1 MERNIQIT
9 ADGSHTIAIPELQV
23 TYHSVHGALQESRHV
38 FIRAGLQHLLQRQQP
53 PVLHIL
59 EMGFGTGLNALLTL
73 HEAALLQQPVL
84 YHTIEQYPLT
94 AAEIAGINYT
104 QQLQQPLLQPVF
116 NELHTSPWNTDIA
129 LTPFFTLHKHA
140 TDIQQLQT
148 QQQFHLIYYDA
159 FAPTAQ
165 PELWTQELFTQL
177 FQLLLPGGMLVTY
190 CSKSYVRKNM
200 LAAGFTV
207 EKIPGPPR
215 KREMLRATKPHA
227 AM

>member
-1 MERNIQIT
+1 MERNIQLT

-23 TYHSVHGALQESRHV
+23 TYHSLHGALQESGHV
-38 FIRAGLQHLLQRQQP
+38 FIRAGFQHLLRLQQP

-59 EMGFGTGLNALLTL
+59 EMGFGTGLNALLTV
-73 HEAALLQQPVL
+73 HEGALLQQPVV
-84 YHTIEQYPLT
+84 YHTIEQYPLALAQ
-94 AAEIAGINYT
+94 AAALNYP
-104 QQLQQPLLQPVF
+104 QQMQEPLLQPTF
-116 NELHTSPWNTDIA
+116 LQLHICPWNTDVA
-129 LTPFFTLHKHA
+129 VTPLFTLHKHA

-159 FAPTAQ
+159 FAPAAQ

-227 AM
+227 AI